1 MSGLVIFHLSERE
14 SARAMPF
21 ARVARSTERE
31 KTLFGDTWS
40 IDCKRSKSKSNS
52 EGEGNCRSQMCKQG
66 VKRVDC
72 FVFFPSIRMF
82 EVRNVVAL
90 GYQGIYRLMFIK
102 KKSVGRR
109 CRGSSEN

>member
-1 MSGLVIFHLSERE
+1 MQCPS
-14 SARAMPF
+14 RAWRGRPNGK
-21 ARVARSTERE
+21 RHYLE
-31 KTLFGDTWS
+31 TLRALIAKDRKAKATAKVKA
-40 IDCKRSKSKSNS
+40 IVEAKCVNKVSK
-52 EGEGNCRSQMCKQG
+52 EWI
-66 VKRVDC
+66 VL
-72 FVFFPSIRMF
+72 FLPSIRMF